1 VGTLDTV
8 QQEQLRAIGNYLSQV
23 RQEQERSLEDIAA
36 KTYIPL
42 RLLKAIEAGQE
53 QPLPEPVFIQGFI
66 RRYADALGL
75 DGTDLSQKFPVHVTP
90 LPMVATV
97 ASGREARL
105 NSAGESTYVHSA
117 PIEDELPRQSRSS
130 RRSTDFLPYIAA
142 AALLAFGGITLGI
155 VRAISSR
162 QPNGPTQSAV
172 VLPEQPP
179 VNEPS
184 ESPAPSP
191 ITELPKESPKAS
203 PTAESSGRAASPSPT
218 ATPNSVTSSSSASTS
233 SSSST
238 AANTS
243 NAPVNVKLSL
253 TDESWV
259 QVVVDGEVKAEAVLP
274 KGTQQTWSGQRQITV
289 LAGNAGAVSVS
300 HNGGAAQKMGALG
313 DVSERTFAPKPS
325 GSSNSSP
332 N

>member
-8 QQEQLRAIGNYLSQV
+8 QQEQLRAIGTYLSQV

-53 QPLPEPVFIQGFI
+53 KPLPEPVFIQGFI

-75 DGTDLSQKFPVHVTP
+75 DGIDLSQKFPVHVTP
-90 LPMVATV
+90 LPMVTAV
-97 ASGREARL
+97 APSRESRL
-105 NSAGESTYVHSA
+105 SSASEPTYVHNA
-117 PIEDELPRQSRSS
+117 PIEDDLPRQPRSLRRSS
-130 RRSTDFLPYIAA
+130 DFLPYIAA
-142 AALLAFGGITLGI
+142 AALLAFGGIALGI

-162 QPNGPTQSAV
+162 QPDGPTRSAV
-172 VLPEQPP
+172 VLPAQPSVSASP
-179 VNEPS
+179 

-191 ITELPKESPKAS
+191 AASPTAQSPKAS
-203 PTAESSGRAASPSPT
+203 PKASPSPT
-218 ATPNSVTSSSSASTS
+218 AASTSTTPSPNTSTS
-233 SSSST
+233 SSPSAS
-238 AANTS
+238 ANNS
-243 NAPVNVKLSL
+243 NAPVSVKLNL

-274 KGTQQTWSGQRQITV
+274 KGTQQSWSGQREIIV

-325 GSSNSSP
+325 GSSNSST